1 MMRANRGDG
10 GGAGGA
16 RMLRAGIGAVLLL
29 VALAGFA
36 LLARMALDRRPRLT
50 SEEAHTLVTTTL
62 QREARE
68 AFLVTGTLEIN
79 AVTRVGTTTRLLPGL
94 LDLQVARA
102 QSTVRAPGRVA
113 YGIDVAQIGSNAIAV
128 HGDTIVIRVPEP
140 RVFSVEPLLERMEVE
155 TQSGWLRTRPDA
167 REQLQQEA
175 ITMLRAALD
184 AQARRHLA
192 DAEQPRINT
201 AETLYELLRPVF
213 IAAGV
218 PDPVFRFDITDRL
231 VYRGGGADRPR

>member
-10 GGAGGA
+10 GGARGSGL
-16 RMLRAGIGAVLLL
+16 LRAGIGAVLLL

-36 LLARMALDRRPRLT
+36 LLARMAIDRRPRLT
-50 SEEAHTLVTTTL
+50 SEEVRTLVTTTL

-113 YGIDVAQIGSNAIAV
+113 YGIDVSQVGPDAIAV

-140 RVFSVEPLLERMEVE
+140 RVFSVEPLLEQMEVE
-155 TQSGWLRTRPDA
+155 TQAGWMRTRPDA
-167 REQLQQEA
+167 REQLQQDA
-175 ITMLRAALD
+175 IMMLRGALD
-184 AQARRHLA
+184 TQARRHLA
-192 DAEQPRINT
+192 DADQPRINT

-218 PDPVFRFDITDRL
+218 TDPVFRFDITDRL
-231 VYRGGGADRPR
+231 VYRGGGGDRPR